1 MAEAVLFEESGS
13 IKPGWV
19 RERSP
24 ASLQV
29 ELSTGRRLKVK
40 SAQVVLDFRAD
51 SLEHFM
57 QEAESIAEGLELEF
71 LWSCAPPDEFR
82 CQDFGGEV
90 FGQSVRAED
99 TAGLLLAIQ
108 SAPIYFQRKGKGL
121 FRAAPEEQVRTALAA
136 VEKRQRLA
144 QAQAD
149 LAQDLVDGGC
159 PDCYQEH
166 PLRFLVS
173 PDRQSIE
180 VKALESAAHQLGQS
194 PEQLLLAR
202 GALPSAY
209 ALHRSVFL
217 KTQFGQPES
226 LAWSEE
232 QDRAARALRE
242 AWMAKLPKAKASV
255 YTIDDAATTEID
267 DGFSLEAIDA
277 GWRIGVHIAAPG
289 LLIPPD
295 SPLAQQARDRA
306 STVYFPGEK
315 FTMLPGGLVALASLD
330 EGQWLPVVSLYVDV
344 DAQGQR
350 SAPVTRLE
358 QAFIQSNL
366 RLGGWDD
373 ALLPDALEPLPWE
386 GLRVLYDVAQS
397 MRAEREAV
405 RGRPEPTGRVDFNVS
420 VQWHD
425 DTEQARMT
433 GQGTPVVTQRRRGSA
448 IDLLVS
454 EWMILTNVSWGQTLA
469 LGQLPGF
476 YRVQAMGRVRMQSGP
491 GPHQGLGV
499 SHYAWSTSPLRRY
512 ADLVN
517 QWQLLSVLGHARP
530 VFREG
535 DAALFAD
542 LAHFDATYD
551 QYASFQS
558 TMERYWSLRWLGL
571 QHGLEGEFWSAEAAG
586 VRIEERL
593 VATRS
598 DFVYRFRRIPA
609 MGRVVQLGPQ
619 APGTEVLAEVRSMDG
634 LRVECDLRGL
644 AVVDAKP
651 ADRYAVLGDP
661 ITHSRS
667 PQIHTAFAQQTE
679 QALRYEAIEVPLAL
693 LEARLAEL
701 HREGLRGL
709 NLTVPLKEAAYQLAI
724 EHGWPMSEAAQAA
737 QAINTLTATDS
748 GWHADNTDG
757 RGLVADLRRHLGV
770 DGLIGQTVLLLGAGG
785 AGQGV
790 IAPLLHAGV
799 AGVVLAN
806 RTFEKARAVAH
817 RFGPSVS
824 AVPLEALAT
833 HWPNECGARPSCV
846 INATAASLNG
856 QSLAL
861 SDDCWSEVKLAL
873 DMMYGP
879 RRSSFLVDAA
889 EHGVPSTQDGL
900 GMLVEQ
906 AAEAFLVW
914 RGQRPET
921 DPVLEAIRAEMDRH
935 D

>member
-1 MAEAVLFEESGS
+1 MADAVLFEESGS
-13 IKPGWV
+13 MKAGWV

-40 SAQVVLDFRAD
+40 SAQVVLDFRSD
-51 SLEHFM
+51 SLEQFM
-57 QEAESIAEGLELEF
+57 QEAESIAQGLELEF
-71 LWSCAPPDEFR
+71 LWSCAPTDEFR
-82 CQDFGGEV
+82 CEDFSSEV
-90 FGQSVRAED
+90 FGQSLRAQD

-121 FRAAPEEQVRTALAA
+121 FRAAPEEQVRAALAA

-149 LAQDLVDGGC
+149 LTQTLVEGGC
-159 PDCYQEH
+159 PTCYREQ
-166 PLRFLVS
+166 PLRYLVS

-226 LAWSEE
+226 LPWPAD
-232 QDRAARALRE
+232 QDHAARTLRD
-242 AWMAKLPKAKASV
+242 AWMAKLPKATASV

-267 DGFSLEAIDA
+267 DGFSLEAVDS

-295 SPLAQQARDRA
+295 SPLAHQARDRA

-315 FTMLPGGLVALASLD
+315 FTMLPQGLVALASLD
-330 EGQWLPVVSLYVDV
+330 EGQWLPVVSLYVEV

-358 QAFIQSNL
+358 QAFIASNL
-366 RLGGWDD
+366 RLGDWDD
-373 ALLPDALEPLPWE
+373 ALLPDACEPLPWD
-386 GLRVLYDVAQS
+386 GLRVLYRVAQS
-397 MRAEREAV
+397 LRTEREAV
-405 RGRPEPTGRVDFNVS
+405 RGRPEPTGRVDFNVT
-420 VQWHD
+420 VQWDD
-425 DTEQARMT
+425 DTEQARMN
-433 GQGTPVVTQRRRGSA
+433 GHGTPVLTQRRRGSA

-454 EWMILTNVSWGQTLA
+454 EWMILTNVSWGQALA

-476 YRVQAMGRVRMQSGP
+476 YRVQSMGRVRMQSGP

-517 QWQLLSVLGHARP
+517 QWQLLAVLGHARP

-535 DAALFAD
+535 DSALFAD

-571 QHGLEGEFWSAEAAG
+571 QHGLKGEFWSAEEAG

-619 APGTEVLAEVRSMDG
+619 VSGTEVLAEVRSMDG
-634 LRVECDLRGL
+634 LRIECDLRGI

-661 ITHSRS
+661 ISHSRS
-667 PQIHTAFAQQTE
+667 PQIHTRFAQQTE
-679 QALRYEAIEVPLAL
+679 QSMTYEAIEVSSGL
-693 LEARLAEL
+693 LERRLTEL
-701 HREGLRGL
+701 HGAGFVGL
-709 NLTVPLKEAAYQLAI
+709 NLTVPLKEVAYQLALD
-724 EHGWPMSEAAQAA
+724 HRWPMSEAAQAA
-737 QAINTLTATDS
+737 QAINTLVATES
-748 GWHADNTDG
+748 GWRADNTDG
-757 RGLVADLRRHLGV
+757 RGLVADLRRHLGL
-770 DGLIGQTVLLLGAGG
+770 DGLVGQTVLLLGAGG
-785 AGQGV
+785 AAQGV

-799 AGVVLAN
+799 ARVVVAN
-806 RTFEKARAVAH
+806 RTFEKARSVAQ
-817 RFGPSVS
+817 RFGPSVLAAS
-824 AVPLEALAT
+824 LEALAT
-833 HWPNECGARPSCV
+833 HWPTECGAHPGCV
-846 INATAASLNG
+846 INATAASLHG
-856 QSLAL
+856 QSLVL
-861 SDDCWSEVKLAL
+861 SDDCWSEVKIAL

-879 RRSSFLVDAA
+879 RRSAFLVDAA
-889 EHGVPSTQDGL
+889 EHGVPLTPDGL

-906 AAEAFLVW
+906 AAEAFLIW

-921 DPVLEAIRAEMDRH
+921 DLVLEEIRAEMDRH